1 VVRPAAA
8 TLVVVAR
15 VAVALVVRPVR
26 LRLVRVARR
35 VLDARPGTRATRL
48 PGDRRPLTIRLAP
61 PDTHLAMVMSARSD
75 PRVDPARSSGRAPG
89 RRDQLGHVP
98 SAEGPVVA
106 PVRHGRWA
114 VQMVV
119 LAMVVLALIVVP
131 HGGVTTSGRN
141 ARRAPS
147 TQLVLMADPHVQT
160 VHTTAPV
167 ARGPPLLTDHAP
179 VARIPIVQARDSPG
193 PIVAPTGAAP
203 VRSGRL
209 ARRTPDNAIALTGPA
224 SAPAPEP
231 GSVAAAEPADPGER
245 STRTPIAHPTAA
257 LPTLVRTLA
266 LRPTAL
272 RPTGHR
278 EIPAAPPGMAP
289 HGMAG
294 RHVRNVMAPRH
305 GTPGADHG
313 PVTTRVL
320 APVPGKRATTV
331 SVATAPAV
339 AGLPAMARAAVH
351 QGAAHRGA
359 AHQGAAHQGA
369 AHQGAAGPGPVLLG
383 PAGRELTRPA
393 VAARAPAAR
402 VSPTVGTLR
411 APAVRALAV
420 SGERRVSEARGRR
433 GTQTPGAIRT
443 GVIPRGGSPAI
454 ALRG

>member
-8 TLVVVAR
+8 PLVVVAP
-15 VAVALVVRPVR
+15 VAVALVVRLVR

-61 PDTHLAMVMSARSD
+61 PGTHLAMVVSARSD
-75 PRVDPARSSGRAPG
+75 PRVDPPRSSGRVPG
-89 RRDQLGHVP
+89 RRDQLEHVP

-106 PVRHGRWA
+106 PVRRGRWA
-114 VQMVV
+114 VQVVV
-119 LAMVVLALIVVP
+119 LAMVALALIVVP
-131 HGGVTTSGRN
+131 HAGVTTSGRN

-147 TQLVLMADPHVQT
+147 AQLVLMAAPHVQV
-160 VHTTAPV
+160 VHTMAPV

-179 VARIPIVQARDSPG
+179 VARIPIVQARDGLG

-209 ARRTPDNAIALTGPA
+209 ARRTADSAIALTGPA
-224 SAPAPEP
+224 SVPAPAPVP
-231 GSVAAAEPADPGER
+231 GFV
-245 STRTPIAHPTAA
+245 
-257 LPTLVRTLA
+257 
-266 LRPTAL
+266 
-272 RPTGHR
+272 HR
-278 EIPAAPPGMAP
+278 EIPAAPPEMAP

-313 PVTTRVL
+313 PVKTRVL

-331 SVATAPAV
+331 SVATAPAAASLSAV
-339 AGLPAMARAAVH
+339 ARAAVH
-351 QGAAHRGA
+351 QGAAHRGPV
-359 AHQGAAHQGA
+359 HQR
-369 AHQGAAGPGPVLLG
+369 AAGPGPVRLG
-383 PAGRELTRPA
+383 SGRRELTRPA

-402 VSPTVGTLR
+402 VSRAVETLR
-411 APAVRALAV
+411 VLALRVLALRALVV
-420 SGERRVSEARGRR
+420 SGGRRVSEARGRR
-433 GTQTPGAIRT
+433 ETQTPGAIRI
-443 GVIPRGGSPAI
+443 GVIARGGSPAI